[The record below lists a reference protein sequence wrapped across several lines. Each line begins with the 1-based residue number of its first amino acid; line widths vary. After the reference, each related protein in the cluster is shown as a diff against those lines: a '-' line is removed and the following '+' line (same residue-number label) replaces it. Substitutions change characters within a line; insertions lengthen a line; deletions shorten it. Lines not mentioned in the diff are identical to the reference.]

1 MLSQRYKLVT
11 SHMHDLI
18 LLSSINLL
26 SFKEELNY
34 NTLKER
40 PTEIGLALKVGIVPL
55 MYHILTSLQP
65 L

>member
-11 SHMHDLI
+11 CHMQDLI

-40 PTEIGLALKVGIVPL
+40 PTEIGLAVKVGRVPL